1 MFMNRYEREQ
11 LALEQHYQLLLDL
24 EKRRLR
30 REKRQ
35 QQPSR
40 MQYLTGRLVVLLVRI
55 RKNLKMFG

>member
-1 MFMNRYEREQ
+1 MSTNRYEREQ

-40 MQYLTGRLVVLLVRI
+40 VQYLTGKLVAILVRV
-55 RKNLKMFG
+55 RGNLTNV